1 MGHCISV
8 EKLGVPTTPVVTKA
22 FKELAILNAA
32 KRGMPRARI
41 TFTPHPVYG
50 KSMDELRAYV
60 EGPDPVSGKPMMK
73 EIVDALTQPLSAED
87 MKTGMIEPSVGPRTF
102 TDTAD
107 ELHEYYLNNGFTDF
121 LPIVLPTEERVA
133 AMLKGT
139 SRKPDEICGK
149 MAGGAYP
156 PWEYTVEKVAM
167 SAVMAGCR
175 PEYFPIVLAIASSGT
190 PSLMSSTNS
199 FAYAAVINGPIR
211 DKLNMN
217 YGIGALGP
225 FAQPNATIGRAW
237 TLVSKNLANGGIPG
251 DTYMGSQGNNLN
263 YNNLVIA
270 ENEAASP
277 WAPFHVQKG
286 FKAEENVVSL
296 FRGLGIVPGQGAR
309 GTSTDT
315 PKYEEQFSDL
325 FSVFTGFF
333 GGLVVADPLIAQ
345 SLKSRGYDTKEK
357 LIAWLYKNTVQSVKD
372 YKSRDFAY
380 GFDYPRSLK
389 GLEPYATWYK
399 LPDDAMIPRWP
410 HENDINVVV
419 TGGQTNAFFQGGS
432 LSYTVSISI
441 DKWA

>member
-1 MGHCISV
+1 M
-8 EKLGVPTTPVVTKA
+8 VTIA
-22 FKELAILNAA
+22 FKDLAILNVA
-32 KRGMPRARI
+32 KRGMPHERI
-41 TFTPHPVYG
+41 TFTPHPVWG
-50 KSMDELRAYV
+50 KTPEELRAYI
-60 EGPDPVSGKPMMK
+60 EGNDPVSGKPMMP
-73 EIVDALTQPLSAED
+73 EIVDYLTRPLSAEES
-87 MKTGMIEPSVGPRTF
+87 KTGTISPSVGPATYS
-102 TDTAD
+102 DTAD
-107 ELHEYYLNNGFTDF
+107 NLQEYYLNNGMTDY
-121 LPIVLPTEERVA
+121 LPIVLPTEARVE

-139 SRKPDEICGK
+139 SHSPDEKCGQ

-156 PWEYTVEKVAM
+156 PWTYTVRQVAVN
-167 SAVMAGCR
+167 AVMAGCR
-175 PEYFPIVLAIASSGT
+175 PEYLPVVLAIASSGT

-217 YGIGALGP
+217 YSIGALGP
-225 FAQPNATIGRAW
+225 FAQPNAATGRAW
-237 TLVSKNLANGGIPG
+237 TLLSRNLANAGIPG

-263 YNNLVIA
+263 YNNLIMA

-286 FKAEENVVSL
+286 FRAEENVVSM
-296 FRGLGIVPGQGAR
+296 FRGLGITPGQGAR

-333 GGLVVADPLIAQ
+333 GGLVVADPLIAV
-345 SLKSRGYDTKEK
+345 SLHNRGYDTKEK
-357 LIAWLYKNTVQSVKD
+357 LIDWLYKNTNQTVKD

-399 LPDDAMIPRWP
+399 MPDDAVIPRWP
-410 HENDINVVV
+410 HVSDINVVV
-419 TGGQTNAFFQGGS
+419 VGGQTNAFFQGGC
-432 LSYTVSISI
+432 LSYGVSISI

>member
-1 MGHCISV
+1 M
-8 EKLGVPTTPVVTKA
+8 VTIA
-22 FKELAILNAA
+22 FKDLAILNVA
-32 KRGMPRARI
+32 KRGMPHERI
-41 TFTPHPVYG
+41 TFTPHPVWG
-50 KSMDELRAYV
+50 KTPEELRAYV
-60 EGPDPVSGKPMMK
+60 EGNDPVSGKPMMP
-73 EIVDALTQPLSAED
+73 EIIDALTRPLSAEES
-87 MKTGMIEPSVGPRTF
+87 KTGTISPSVGPSTYS
-102 TDTAD
+102 DTAD
-107 ELHEYYLNNGFTDF
+107 NLQEYYLNNGMTDY
-121 LPIVLPTEERVA
+121 LPIVLPTQARVE

-139 SRKPDEICGK
+139 SHSPDEKCGQ

-156 PWEYTVEKVAM
+156 PWTYTVRQVAVN
-167 SAVMAGCR
+167 AVMAGCR
-175 PEYFPIVLAIASSGT
+175 PEYLPVVLAIASSGT

-217 YGIGALGP
+217 YSIGALGP
-225 FAQPNATIGRAW
+225 FAQPNAAIGRAW
-237 TLVSKNLANGGIPG
+237 TLLSRNLANAGIPG

-263 YNNLVIA
+263 YNNLIMA

-286 FKAEENVVSL
+286 FRAEENVVSM
-296 FRGLGIVPGQGAR
+296 FRGLGITPGQGAR

-333 GGLVVADPLIAQ
+333 GGLVVADPLIAV
-345 SLKSRGYDTKEK
+345 SLHNRGYDTKEK
-357 LIAWLYKNTVQSVKD
+357 LIDWLYKNTNQTVKD

-399 LPDDAMIPRWP
+399 MPDDAVIPRWP
-410 HENDINVVV
+410 HVSDINVVV
-419 TGGQTNAFFQGGS
+419 VGGQTNAFFQGGC
-432 LSYTVSISI
+432 LSYGVSISI